1 MPSLRMQI
9 RRVWT
14 CLTNADD
21 RGLLVQGQDDRLISV
36 KCEQGKFVSHA
47 EGEVLA
53 TVVVPW

>member
-1 MPSLRMQI
+1 MPLLGMQI

-14 CLTNADD
+14 CLTNEDE
-21 RGLLVQGQDDRLISV
+21 RGLLVQGQDDQLILV
-36 KCEQGKFVSHA
+36 ECEPGKFVSHA